1 MKHRVCTVTGSRAEF
16 GLLAPLI
23 GKIESD
29 EKIEHRLVVTGSHL
43 SDAFGST
50 VNEIEESGI
59 PIHAKIELPIKG
71 DGKCDTAKATG
82 TAISLFA
89 EYFDKNRPALVIVLG
104 DRFEIFAAA
113 TAAAILGIPIAHLYG
128 GETTEGAIDEFFRHS
143 ITKMSVLHFV
153 SCETYRRR
161 VIQLGEAPER
171 VFNVGALGIE
181 NIFNLPMMTVE
192 ELGQSL
198 NSDLTSCRF
207 CVVTFH
213 SVTLEE
219 GTEEEQIRELIAAL
233 NEFPEMK
240 FIITKANADAGGRII
255 NRIWTSETPK
265 HSNWVLVSSLGSKRY
280 LSALKNAEMMIGNSS
295 SGIIEGPSAHIPTIN
310 IGNRQKARVRAD
322 SIIDCKPVKEEIAA
336 AMKKAMTAEFK
347 AIARN
352 TASPFGDGNV
362 SSKIYS
368 AITDY
373 LKTGSRGI
381 EKSFYDIEFETEKL

>member
-1 MKHRVCTVTGSRAEF
+1 MKHKVCTVTGSRAEF
-16 GLLAPLI
+16 GLLTPLI
-23 GKIESD
+23 RIIETD
-29 EKIEHRLVVTGSHL
+29 ENIEHQLVVTGSHL
-43 SDAFGST
+43 NDVFGST
-50 VNEIEESGI
+50 VNEIQESGLH
-59 PIHAKIELPIKG
+59 IHAKIALPISG
-71 DGKCDTAKATG
+71 DDKCDTAKATG

-89 EYFDKNRPALVIVLG
+89 DFFDKNRPALVIVLG

-113 TAAAILGIPIAHLYG
+113 TACAILGIPIAHLYG

-143 ITKMSVLHFV
+143 ITKMSVLHLV

-198 NSDLTSCRF
+198 NFDLTSSRF

-213 SVTLEE
+213 SVTMEE
-219 GTEEEQIRELIAAL
+219 GTEKEQIVELIAAL

-240 FIITKANADAGGRII
+240 FIITKANADAGGRVI
-255 NRIWTSETPK
+255 NRIWESETKK
-265 HSNWVLVSSLGSKRY
+265 HNNWVLVSSLGSKRY

-310 IGNRQKARVRAD
+310 IGDRQKSRVRAD
-322 SIIDCKPVKEEIAA
+322 SIIDCRPNKGDIVA
-336 AMKKAMTAEFK
+336 AMKKAMTPEFK
-347 AIARN
+347 RITRD
-352 TASPFGDGNV
+352 TVSPFGDGNT
-362 SSKIYS
+362 SSKIHS

-373 LKTGSRGI
+373 LKTGIKGV

>member
-16 GLLAPLI
+16 GLLTPLI
-23 GKIESD
+23 KKFETD
-29 EKIEHRLVVTGSHL
+29 EKIEHKLIVTGSHL
-43 SDAFGST
+43 SGAFGNT
-50 VNEIEESGI
+50 VDEIEESGI
-59 PIHAKIELPIKG
+59 PIHAKIALPISG

-89 EYFDKNRPALVIVLG
+89 EYFDKNRPTLVIMLG

-113 TAAAILGIPIAHLYG
+113 TACAILGIPIAHLYG

-143 ITKMSVLHFV
+143 ITKMSALHFV
-153 SCETYRRR
+153 SCETYRHR

-198 NSDLTSCRF
+198 NFDLTSSRF

-213 SVTLEE
+213 SVTMEE
-219 GTEEEQIRELIAAL
+219 GTEEEQIGELIAAL
-233 NEFPEMK
+233 NGFPEMK
-240 FIITKANADAGGRII
+240 FIITKANADAGGRVI
-255 NRIWTSETPK
+255 NRIWKSETQK
-265 HSNWVLVSSLGSKRY
+265 HNNWVLVSSLGSKRY

-310 IGNRQKARVRAD
+310 IGDRQKSRVRAD
-322 SIIDCKPVKEEIAA
+322 SIIDCKPNKEDIVA
-336 AMKKAMTAEFK
+336 AMKKAMTPEFK
-347 AIARN
+347 SIVRN
-352 TASPFGDGNV
+352 TASPFGDGNA
-362 SSKIYS
+362 SSRAYS
-368 AITDY
+368 AIVDY
-373 LKTGSRGI
+373 LKTGSVSVK
-381 EKSFYDIEFETEKL
+381 KSFYDIKFETGRL

>member
-1 MKHRVCTVTGSRAEF
+1 MKHKVCTVTGSRAEF
-16 GLLAPLI
+16 GLLTPLI
-23 GKIESD
+23 KIIETD
-29 EKIEHRLVVTGSHL
+29 ENIEHQLVVTGSHL
-43 SDAFGST
+43 NDAFGST
-50 VNEIEESGI
+50 VNEIEESGLH
-59 PIHAKIELPIKG
+59 IHAKIALPING
-71 DGKCDTAKATG
+71 DDKCDTAKATG

-89 EYFDKNRPALVIVLG
+89 DFFDKNRPALVIVLG
-104 DRFEIFAAA
+104 DRFEIFAVA
-113 TAAAILGIPIAHLYG
+113 TACAILGIPIAHLYG

-143 ITKMSVLHFV
+143 ITKMSVLHLV

-198 NSDLTSCRF
+198 NFDLTSSRF

-213 SVTLEE
+213 SVTMEE
-219 GTEEEQIRELIAAL
+219 GTEKEQIVELIAAL

-240 FIITKANADAGGRII
+240 FIITKANADAGGRVI
-255 NRIWTSETPK
+255 NRIWESETKK
-265 HSNWVLVSSLGSKRY
+265 HNNWILVSSLGSKRY

-310 IGNRQKARVRAD
+310 IGDRQKSRVRAD
-322 SIIDCKPVKEEIAA
+322 SIIDCRPNKKDIVA
-336 AMKKAMTAEFK
+336 AMKKAMTPEFK
-347 AIARN
+347 RITRD
-352 TASPFGDGNV
+352 TVSPFGDGNT
-362 SSKIYS
+362 SSKIHS

-373 LKTGSRGI
+373 LKTGIKGV